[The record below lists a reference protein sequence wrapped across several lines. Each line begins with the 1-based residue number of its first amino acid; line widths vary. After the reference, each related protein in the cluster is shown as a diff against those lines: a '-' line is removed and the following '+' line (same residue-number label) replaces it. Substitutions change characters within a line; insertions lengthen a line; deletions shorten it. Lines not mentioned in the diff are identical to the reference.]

1 MNREAAAKIKHLRQE
16 TQYTCTVAAMVS
28 CMSALDKEQTEQDVN
43 RILGAEPQQG
53 ASWEQVLAALQ
64 YFGMRGTLVVPAT
77 IAMLRQWT
85 NAGTPVLIGWTPRD
99 RPWAHASVVFDVDDT
114 NVYVMDP
121 NLPDPNQTTIVV
133 PHADFYTKWFE
144 KHSESLFVRR
154 PALAVTREVDVDG
167 RQVMAAI
174 RGKTAKVLPKIW
186 VVHDPSD
193 VSELKDILFEADP
206 IYLAK
211 YAIGTGLHQWTEEN
225 HTFHDSKDS
234 ALKDAQ
240 ARLGKAGKTAAVDL
254 KAFLGRVPTTRAYLL
269 KLQTKWKQYS
279 AKLSMLEEKYNK
291 IEAAQGRDSEEA
303 KEAAWLWTRARESD
317 ENPVGE
323 IGSALRNV
331 HMAVQQINN
340 AHLTR
345 GDRVR
350 VNKVLHSTD
359 DPHGLGAGVGH
370 QVVQALGL
378 LDILEDVCKRE
389 VGKTASQP
397 LSLQYDYGYRK
408 DLRRDTSKLPEDVD
422 ITASKVAARYLARK
436 GV

>member
-1 MNREAAAKIKHLRQE
+1 MPAAVKQIRQ
-16 TQYTCTVAAMVS
+16 TSQFSCVS
-28 CMSALDKEQTEQDVN
+28 SSVCSALAACGKNIPQDQVDDV
-43 RILGAEPQQG
+43 LGPTPGVG
-53 ASWEQVLAALQ
+53 ASWEQALAALQ

-85 NAGTPVLIGWTPRD
+85 DAGTPVLIGWTPRD
-99 RPWAHASVVFDVDDT
+99 RPFAHASVVFDVDDT

-154 PALAVTREVDVDG
+154 PALAVTREVGVDG
-167 RQVMAAI
+167 RQVMAAM

-186 VVHDPSD
+186 VVHDPSN

-206 IYLAK
+206 TYLAK

-240 ARLGKAGKTAAVDL
+240 ARLGKA
-254 KAFLGRVPTTRAYLL
+254 
-269 KLQTKWKQYS
+269 
-279 AKLSMLEEKYNK
+279 
-291 IEAAQGRDSEEA
+291 
-303 KEAAWLWTRARESD
+303 
-317 ENPVGE
+317 
-323 IGSALRNV
+323 
-331 HMAVQQINN
+331 
-340 AHLTR
+340 
-345 GDRVR
+345 
-350 VNKVLHSTD
+350 
-359 DPHGLGAGVGH
+359 
-370 QVVQALGL
+370 
-378 LDILEDVCKRE
+378 
-389 VGKTASQP
+389 GKTASQP